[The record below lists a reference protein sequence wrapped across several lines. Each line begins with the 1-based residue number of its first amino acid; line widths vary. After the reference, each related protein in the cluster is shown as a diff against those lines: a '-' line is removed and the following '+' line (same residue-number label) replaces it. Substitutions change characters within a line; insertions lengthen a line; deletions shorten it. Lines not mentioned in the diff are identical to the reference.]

1 MTVFNDDNL
10 SLNKENAA
18 IVKSLNAKALYVNYK
33 DLMALIEQPDVTLVL
48 EAFELVE
55 ASALSE
61 PIHAFEFQFALK
73 FI

>member
-18 IVKSLNAKALYVNYK
+18 ILLTLKANPLYINYK
-33 DLMALIEQPDVTLVL
+33 DLIFLIEQPEISLVL

-61 PIHAFEFQFALK
+61 QIHPFEF
-73 FI
+73 

>member
-18 IVKSLNAKALYVNYK
+18 IVISLNAKTLHASYR
-33 DLMALIEQPDVTLVL
+33 DLIALIEQPNVSIVL

-61 PIHAFEFQFALK
+61 PIHPFEFQFTLK